1 MATKVGLSV
10 PMPLLAP
17 VTATWAAPFAA
28 YYLFLQQRIVA
39 KRFGTKTVLGDK
51 SGAPQGAPDPLFVDT
66 RAQANFVEN
75 VPFILS
81 IALLAELNGANR
93 TYLSYALGAL
103 FALRVGHVELGLR
116 APSGKGPGRPLGFVG
131 TQVILAGL
139 AGYAAYLVKD
149 YWTV

>member
-1 MATKVGLSV
+1 MYDYVGFNQS
-10 PMPLLAP
+10 A
-17 VTATWAAPFAA
+17 
-28 YYLFLQQRIVA
+28 
-39 KRFGTKTVLGDK
+39 
-51 SGAPQGAPDPLFVDT
+51 
-66 RAQANFVEN
+66 
-75 VPFILS
+75 
-81 IALLAELNGANR
+81 R